1 MNYKRKRGIY
11 PLPHKREDK
20 KMKVNRPEN
29 KEYTFEELYPG
40 DIFVYQNMICIKTG
54 LLEEWDKEVAVDL
67 EDGEIILD
75 IPNGAIVEKAPDAEL
90 TWTI

>member
-29 KEYTFEELYPG
+29 NEYIFAQLYSG
-40 DIFVYQNMICIKTG
+40 DVFIYQNMICIKTG
-54 LLEEWDKEVAVDL
+54 YIEEWDKEVAVDL
-67 EDGEIILD
+67 EDGEVME
-75 IPNGAIVEKAPDAEL
+75 IPNEAIVEKAPHAEL
-90 TWTI
+90 TWTV

>member
-40 DIFVYQNMICIKTG
+40 DCFCLSKY
-54 LLEEWDKEVAVDL
+54 DL
-67 EDGEIILD
+67 YK
-75 IPNGAIVEKAPDAEL
+75 NKAS
-90 TWTI
+90 